1 MKQIIKTE
9 LLNICN
15 TLKETEFKNLNTDAI
30 SFEINYGTS
39 FGDYSSNICFS
50 ISKQINMSPKVVA
63 EKIINLFSQKQ
74 YFSEVFEKNNF
85 LNFNINRDFLNKY
98 ILSFPKNKISYPKTN
113 KKIQVEFVSANPT
126 GPLTIANARGA
137 FYGNALANILKFTGN
152 TVVKEYYVNNKG
164 NQICHLGISLLKI
177 LNIDPQVDYN
187 EDNLYKGDHL
197 IELAKEV
204 KDAAQRY
211 ENKIKKLTDIDEN
224 TKKTLIEITIGR
236 LAAETNLQ
244 KIKKVL
250 ENQCG
255 IHFDNYFFES
265 SLWTADTFNFLLK
278 EKLIYEKDGAFF
290 LKTTLF
296 NDDKDRVVTRSDNT
310 HTYFFT
316 DIVYHLNKF
325 GAKNLKTIADN
336 TSESQKKFV
345 NRKFDKVID
354 IFGADHYSEANQLK
368 TMMEFFKSKQVID
381 LSSHLDILLMQFL
394 TLQGGEKMSKRKGNF
409 NTLEDFVKT
418 ASLDAA
424 NFFILERSIDKHLV
438 FDINL
443 AKEQSEKNP
452 VFYTQYAYARIC
464 SILKKNFF
472 KFNIYKNLDI
482 LQEPEEIKL
491 MKLIIKLPDLIEEV
505 SNNYQ
510 IHLLTSYLIELSKA
524 FHAFY
529 TNHNIL
535 KSNFK
540 LKQARLNLIKAVKTA
555 YEICFKLINI
565 KPKQKM

>member
-1 MKQIIKTE
+1 
-9 LLNICN
+9 L
-15 TLKETEFKNLNTDAI
+15 
-30 SFEINYGTS
+30 
-39 FGDYSSNICFS
+39 
-50 ISKQINMSPKVVA
+50 
-63 EKIINLFSQKQ
+63 
-74 YFSEVFEKNNF
+74 
-85 LNFNINRDFLNKY
+85 
-98 ILSFPKNKISYPKTN
+98 
-113 KKIQVEFVSANPT
+113 
-126 GPLTIANARGA
+126 
-137 FYGNALANILKFTGN
+137 
-152 TVVKEYYVNNKG
+152 
-164 NQICHLGISLLKI
+164 
-177 LNIDPQVDYN
+177 
-187 EDNLYKGDHL
+187 
-197 IELAKEV
+197 
-204 KDAAQRY
+204 
-211 ENKIKKLTDIDEN
+211 
-224 TKKTLIEITIGR
+224 
-236 LAAETNLQ
+236 
-244 KIKKVL
+244 
-250 ENQCG
+250 
-255 IHFDNYFFES
+255 
-265 SLWTADTFNFLLK
+265 
-278 EKLIYEKDGAFF
+278 F

-296 NDDKDRVVTRSDNT
+296 NDDKDRVVMRSDNT

-325 GAKNLKTIADN
+325 GANIKTLSDSFPN
-336 TSESQKKFV
+336 SYKKFV

-368 TMMEFFKSKQVID
+368 TMMEYFKSKQVID
-381 LSSHLDILLMQFL
+381 LHSSLDILLMQFL

-409 NTLEDFVKT
+409 NTLEDFVNT

-438 FDINL
+438 FDMNL

-510 IHLLTSYLIELSKA
+510 IHLLTSYLIDLSKT

-540 LKQARLNLIKAVKTA
+540 LKQARLNLIKSVKTA
-555 YEICFKLINI
+555 FEICFNLINI